1 MTCPDPTVLQACA
14 EAKMIDACVLVQVID
29 TDAVNEYGHPIT
41 GEVET
46 SSVCTLDLRASKEW
60 LNAEARVYD
69 AKIRLPLDTEIL
81 NIDHLR
87 ITERYGVEV
96 DELRY
101 EFIGDP
107 RRGLASLVADL
118 RSSPNG

>member
-1 MTCPDPTVLQACA
+1 MLDTCT
-14 EAKMIDACVLVQVID
+14 LVQVID
-29 TDAVNEYGHPIT
+29 TDAVDQYGNPIT
-41 GEVET
+41 GEIET
-46 SSVCTLDLRASKEW
+46 SSICTLNLEASREW

-69 AKIRLPLDTEIL
+69 AKIRLPIDTESS
-81 NIDHLR
+81 NVDYLR
-87 ITERYGVEV
+87 VTHRFGVAV

-118 RSSPNG
+118 RSSANG